1 MTWTLHRWVW
11 RLEAPL
17 FIGMPPAGTLN
28 RCHLYLNARAIHGAV
43 SAELTRLNGNPNSKS
58 SDYGKFGKE
67 VGVNCRFTYLY
78 PAEEDGSEFLVWLPK
93 YEKAKGLV
101 WLPVYTKKRGNLVKD
116 KEKLDRDFRRH
127 LLDSRPGTAIAPET
141 DSASEG
147 TLRETEC
154 ISPWWRGLSDNRDKI
169 SSVYLL
175 GYIFLKNNFLN
186 GNSEKKNNG
195 EADNKK
201 IRLRDIKT
209 LFVGGDTR
217 YGLGKICRVEWDD
230 LSGDLSIFGSLVNLD
245 KDEPEIKSEIVWGHA
260 LEDGSSNQDMQGM
273 KEIYGGWEI
282 DKPYKDGL
290 AWAPG
295 SCQDKTMSWWS
306 INAYGY
312 WVSQAH

>member
-1 MTWTLHRWVW
+1 MTWTLYRWVW

-28 RCHLYLNARAIHGAV
+28 RCRLYLAARAIHGAV

-78 PAEEDGSEFLVWLPK
+78 PAGKNGSEFLVWLPK
-93 YEKAKGLV
+93 YEKAKVLV
-101 WLPVYTKKRGNLVKD
+101 WLPVYTKKKGNLAKG
-116 KEKLDRDFRRH
+116 KEQPDRDFRRH
-127 LLDSRPGTAIAPET
+127 LLDTRPGTAITPET

-154 ISPWWRGLSDNRDKI
+154 ISPWWRSLDGKDKFNP
-169 SSVYLL
+169 VYLV
-175 GYIFLKNNFLN
+175 GYVFLKNNFLN
-186 GNSEKKNNG
+186 GNSEKKNHG
-195 EADNKK
+195 DVGNKK

-230 LSGDLSIFGSLVNLD
+230 LSGDPSIFGKPVNLD

-273 KEIYGGWEI
+273 KEIHGGWEI
-282 DKPYKDGL
+282 DKSYKDGL

-295 SCQDKTMSWWS
+295 SSQDKTMSWWS
-306 INAYGY
+306 INTYGH
-312 WVSQAH
+312 WVPQTH